1 MKIYLVV
8 AFTLLACGLIC
19 CSGSKPNKQQADAA
33 QQKLAVKSQALK
45 VYAANKKASTS
56 LGILIDMSIPSWK
69 KRFFVVNLQTDS
81 VLISGL
87 VAHGG
92 CGNYA
97 REEVVFGNT
106 PGCGCSSA
114 GHYRIGNKYYGTF
127 GLAYKLHGLD
137 TTNNKAYERF
147 VVFHSHSCV
156 NDYEGVPTCR
166 SDGCPTVSPLVL
178 KQTAALIDSSDKPV
192 MIWMY
197 K

>member
-1 MKIYLVV
+1 MKIH
-8 AFTLLACGLIC
+8 LLFALGLIACLLVC
-19 CSGSKPNKQQADAA
+19 CGGNKSPKQPAEEARH
-33 QQKLAVKSQALK
+33 KLAARAQALK
-45 VYAANKKASTS
+45 QYATGHNASTQW
-56 LGILIDMSIPSWK
+56 GILIDMSISSWK
-69 KRFFVVNLQTDS
+69 NRFFVVNLKNDS

-97 REEVVFGNT
+97 REEVIFGNT
-106 PGCGCSSA
+106 PGCGCSSE

-147 VVFHSHSCV
+147 VVFHSHECV

-166 SDGCPTVSPLVL
+166 SDGCPTVSPTVL
-178 KQTAALIDSSDKPV
+178 KQTAALLDKSEKPV
-192 MIWMY
+192 MMWIY